1 VEVWIHPYLIEDIGL
16 RTVAWIDGGLGGKMG
31 NDSRKAVD

>member
-1 VEVWIHPYLIEDIGL
+1 MEIWIHPYLIEDNGL
-16 RTVAWIDGGLGGKMG
+16 GAMAWIDGGLGGKMG